1 MSRKQQRESERKR
14 KMSTGSAESEP
25 SPSAKPAESNEAYAA
40 AEVRNAAA
48 CVSPGRRRM
57 NGNRVAQA
65 SSDGEDPEAG
75 ETTAM

>member
-25 SPSAKPAESNEAYAA
+25 LAKPAESYEAPAA

-57 NGNRVAQA
+57 NGNRVVQA